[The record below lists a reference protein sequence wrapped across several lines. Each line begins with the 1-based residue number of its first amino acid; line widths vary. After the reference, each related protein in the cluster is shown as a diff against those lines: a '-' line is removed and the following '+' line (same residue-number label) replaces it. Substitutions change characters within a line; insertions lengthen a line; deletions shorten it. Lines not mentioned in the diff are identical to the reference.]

1 MTRITGGIALL
12 VGIVFLAWNSGPA
25 QPLTTARAVASSDT
39 NASHLL
45 SVVTNSDVS
54 FPPNSLGNLIWTN
67 FIAHTNGKSTEI
79 WSTYILPT
87 NFPTDF
93 FEGTNLPPHTIPT
106 LAWNTNCLMWGMK
119 GETALSQ
126 CWTSQGGRGQVP
138 VTAFTRRHGYTRGH
152 SMGNA
157 GMTSHCNGHR
167 VYFCTTNNQVVEAMV
182 QNAIVEIGK
191 GYDFTIMLFS
201 EDLPP
206 GIEPLRV
213 ADAKVVQTKYPFR
226 LAPAPWV
233 AFLTEQGGNVSA
245 NCAPFIVNTWKG
257 GDSGSPDL
265 LPMPGELVFFRGRST
280 SGPSQQMQSDMDA
293 LSRSAGLDPAKYQM
307 QWLDLSSYPTSR

>member
-1 MTRITGGIALL
+1 MTQLTGGIVLL
-12 VGIVFLAWNSGPA
+12 VGIVFWASNSGPA
-25 QPLTTARAVASSDT
+25 QPLATARAVASSDT
-39 NASHLL
+39 NASH
-45 SVVTNSDVS
+45 SFSAVTNSDFS

-67 FIAHTNGKSTEI
+67 FIAHTNGKSAQI

-93 FEGTNLPPHTIPT
+93 VPGTNLPPNTVPI

-126 CWTSQGGRGQVP
+126 CWTSQGGHGQAP
-138 VTAFTRRHGYTRGH
+138 VTALTRRHGYTRGH
-152 SMGNA
+152 GMGNA
-157 GMTSHCNGHR
+157 GMTSNRNGHR
-167 VYFCTTNNQVVEAMV
+167 VYFCTTNNEVVEAVV
-182 QNAIVEIGK
+182 QNAIVEIGQ

-213 ADAKVVQTKYPFR
+213 ADANAVQTKYPFR
-226 LAPAPWV
+226 LPPASRV

-245 NCAPFIVNTWKG
+245 NCAPFIVNNWKS
-257 GDSGSPDL
+257 GDSGSPDM
-265 LPMPGELVFFRGRST
+265 LPMPGELVFYQGRST

-307 QWLDLSSYPTSR
+307 QWLDLSSYPTPK